1 MSPQALR
8 ATQAQRATPH
18 ENPFG
23 FPASVDPYEA
33 TTSAPPAQPRLS
45 GARTPFKRTTARA
58 RKGELKDKPRWFADE
73 RKQQIAE
80 FLAFNCRLDQML
92 GRKPSHR
99 RWPYNQYRPAA
110 VKAFFARCAVAPLN
124 E

>member
-1 MSPQALR
+1 MSVDY
-8 ATQAQRATPH
+8 
-18 ENPFG
+18 

-33 TTSAPPAQPRLS
+33 TASAITAPSR
-45 GARTPFKRTTARA
+45 RHRRTTAR
-58 RKGELKDKPRWFADE
+58 RPRSELKDKPRWFADE

-80 FLAFNCRLDQML
+80 WLAFNYRLDQML

-99 RWPYNQYRPAA
+99 RWPYNLYRPTA
-110 VKAFFARCAVAPLN
+110 VKAFFARCAVAKLN